1 MNSEWTNQLD
11 PLINGVAGGRAEESR
26 ELPGRASSQ
35 PLRLLVVEDSQ
46 ADAVL
51 LLHALRRGGYVHI
64 EHAIVET
71 ATALRAALQLQDW
84 DVITSD
90 NSMPALNAA
99 QVRSLAAELRPDVP
113 LIIVSGEIDL
123 DLAVSLMKAGA
134 RDYVPKKELG
144 RLAASVDHNLREAQ
158 VLRDRQRAIQA
169 LQISETRYRRLF
181 ETAQDGILIIDAD
194 TAQIADVN
202 PFLIAMLGYSKEEFL
217 GKKLWEIGAFGDV
230 EASKRAF
237 SELQTAGYVR
247 YEDLP
252 LEARGG
258 RRVDVE
264 FVSNSYLVNQ
274 KKVVQCNIRDIT
286 ERKQAQRDLR
296 ALTAQLEQRVSQ
308 RTEQLESLNRELE
321 AFSYSVSH
329 DLHAPLRQIEGF
341 ARILQEECLVQANPS
356 ALDTIQRM
364 RAAAARMGA
373 IIDALLSLARLSAG
387 DLERVCVN
395 VTALAYLIAEELHQD
410 EASRHVEWVIV
421 EGATAKADAQ
431 LLRVVLVNLLGNAWK
446 FTAKRACAHIEFGA
460 VRQGDGSMGYF
471 VRDDGAGFDSARASC
486 LFGAFQRLHSGE
498 QFSGMGIGLATVQRI
513 IHRHGGRV
521 WAEGAVDEGATFWF
535 TLGVDA

>member
-1 MNSEWTNQLD
+1 MNNEAMNGLDQLS
-11 PLINGVAGGRAEESR
+11 AEDSR

-35 PLRLLVVEDSQ
+35 PLHLLIVEDSQ
-46 ADAVL
+46 DDAVL
-51 LLHALRRGGYVHI
+51 LLHALRCGGYVHI
-64 EHAIVET
+64 EHAVVDTSI
-71 ATALRAALQLQDW
+71 ALRAALQEQDW

-90 NSMPALNAA
+90 NSMPALDAA
-99 QVRSLAAELRPDVP
+99 HVLSLAAGLRPDAP

-123 DLAVSLMKAGA
+123 DLAVSLMRAGA
-134 RDYVPKKELG
+134 RDYVPKKELE

-158 VLRDRQRAIQA
+158 VLRDRQRAVHA
-169 LQISETRYRRLF
+169 LRVSETRYRRLF
-181 ETAQDGILIIDAD
+181 ETAQDGILIIDAE

-202 PFLIAMLGYSKEEFL
+202 PFLISMLGYSKEEFL

-237 SELQTAGYVR
+237 CELQTAGYVR

-264 FVSNSYLVNQ
+264 FVSNSYLVND

-286 ERKQAQRDLR
+286 ERKQAQLELR
-296 ALTAQLEQRVSQ
+296 ALTAQLEQRVNQ
-308 RTEQLESLNRELE
+308 RTGQLESLNKELE

-341 ARILQEECLVQANPS
+341 ARILQEECLPRDNPG
-356 ALDTIQRM
+356 ALDMIQRL
-364 RAAAARMGA
+364 RGAATRMGA

-387 DLERVCVN
+387 ELERVRVD
-395 VTALAYLIAEELHQD
+395 VTALAHLIADELQQD
-410 EASRHVEWVIV
+410 DASRHVQWTIV
-421 EGATAKADAQ
+421 EGATAHADAQ

-446 FTAKRACAHIEFGA
+446 FTAERACAHIHFGV
-460 VRQGDGSMGYF
+460 VRQGDGSMSCF
-471 VRDDGAGFDSARASC
+471 VRDDGAGFDSARASD

-498 QFSGMGIGLATVQRI
+498 RFSGMGIGLATVQRI

-521 WAEGAVDEGATFWF
+521 WAEGAIDEGATFWF
-535 TLGVDA
+535 TLGVDSRVRLK